1 MIVCV
6 LKRNDFLWS
15 LIINNAFLLSKK
27 YSEEVLCC
35 FSSLLMRIYFF
46 FAILRT
52 HFCVDDG
59 ENDLDDG

>member
-1 MIVCV
+1 MIECV

-15 LIINNAFLLSKK
+15 LITNNAFLLSKK

-35 FSSLLMRIYFF
+35 FSSLLMRIYFS
-46 FAILRT
+46 FAILPI